1 MYVIIKEEGIEIYV
15 HEKIEKIIESIT
27 AENEG
32 VGADY

>member
-15 HEKIEKIIESIT
+15 HEKIIESIT